1 MCLIKSFDCVIFLI
15 KPAKCIIINF
25 FQVISLTL
33 VAAAFGQGYHG
44 DPRTAAIL
52 AEDRYLQADGRFGA
66 QYQQEDG
73 VNFKEESSPDGTR
86 RGSYSYVDPNG
97 QRHTIRYIIFAC
109 YYILKSF
116 WLSCQN

>member
-1 MCLIKSFDCVIFLI
+1 M
-15 KPAKCIIINF
+15 
-25 FQVISLTL
+25 ISLTL

-97 QRHTIRYIIFAC
+97 QRHTIRSE
-109 YYILKSF
+109 YIL
-116 WLSCQN
+116 LS